1 MNDRSIDPRSASE
14 DVFEVLRDAYYG
26 GTEAA
31 LLDAFRYALHLAS
44 APAWVREELQS
55 ALQKWNNGETQ
66 EFAEPWGL
74 VRPKHW
80 RQKKQLSETKPVPEH
95 DYLSLKAA
103 VLRRI
108 ANLIEGGEKRS
119 ATVYGGVF
127 VLVSGEFASEGIS
140 AAKAMDWWHSDP
152 NPFRRDNL

>member
-1 MNDRSIDPRSASE
+1 MNDRNIDPRSASE

-31 LLDAFRYALHLAS
+31 LLDAFRYSLHLAS

-66 EFAEPWGL
+66 EFAEPCGL

-80 RQKKQLSETKPVPEH
+80 RQKKQLSETK
-95 DYLSLKAA
+95 
-103 VLRRI
+103 LR
-108 ANLIEGGEKRS
+108 GS
-119 ATVYGGVF
+119 
-127 VLVSGEFASEGIS
+127 
-140 AAKAMDWWHSDP
+140 
-152 NPFRRDNL
+152 